1 MNRAAILSNLQRQKS
16 VRGDEN
22 LNKMISASLDGI
34 VRDATSLRGYVKNEL
49 GIDTTRQWGRT
60 VWKHLEAAACT
71 DIVTKESVEPA
82 VPPSPDMVL
91 LTTTMKGLMEQ
102 RPLPIVSHRTGT
114 LGSAEFD
121 RNDWYLTNSVDMD
134 ALIAEERC
142 FANRLCFVSLVT
154 GSGRKYITWCRA
166 KDVDNLAG
174 WVNSGQV
181 VLNKHATCL
190 IGKGDVFASAHVID
204 DLVGQLVTRDV
215 DDILFMLEKLTDSNR
230 ARHPRGLNIAPP
242 HVVHRSL
249 RELGGGWDTLS
260 IYGSWDDSETK
271 FRDRIREV
279 WRLARETNK
288 YQNVLKKTDPVNV
301 DVFNAMVAKC
311 DDVYSRTKR
320 KLVESEKGYA
330 LTRGMRAKM
339 KTAVVNGIANCMLNG
354 RDCRKLGELS
364 IRITGLL
371 ELDNELDEI
380 IVYVDNLYTNRYKSL
395 PSSETIQAARHTLR
409 MNGPLTVENIKEA
422 WRNAHR
428 DHPDKGNKVVDYD
441 ASCISDA
448 RDELLKCC

>member
-1 MNRAAILSNLQRQKS
+1 MNRAKTLAAIKRQRTVK
-16 VRGDEN
+16 GDDN
-22 LNKMISASLDGI
+22 LNKMISASLDGT
-34 VRDATSLRGYVKNEL
+34 VKDAASLRDYVTNEL
-49 GIDTTRQWGRT
+49 GIETTRRWCESI
-60 VWKHLEAAACT
+60 WKHLEAVTCT

-102 RPLPIVSHRTGT
+102 RPLPIVSHRAGT
-114 LGSAEFD
+114 LGSPEFD

-142 FANRLCFVSLVT
+142 FENRLCFVSLVT
-154 GSGRKYITWCRA
+154 ESGRKYITWCRA
-166 KDVDNLAG
+166 KDANNLAG
-174 WVNSGQV
+174 CVNSGQV

-190 IGKGDVFASAHVID
+190 IRKGDVFTSMHVID
-204 DLVGQLVTRDV
+204 DLVGQLVERDV
-215 DDILFMLEKLTDSNR
+215 DDILFMLEKLTDSNG
-230 ARHPRGLNIAPP
+230 ARHPWGLNIAPP

-249 RELGGGWDTLS
+249 RELGGEWDTLS
-260 IYGSWDDSETK
+260 MYGSWEDSETK
-271 FRDRIREV
+271 FKDRIKAV

-288 YQNVLKKTDPVNV
+288 FQNVLKKTDPGNV

-320 KLVESEKGYA
+320 KLVESEKVYA
-330 LTRGMRAKM
+330 LLRGMRKKM
-339 KTAVVNGIANCMLNG
+339 KTAVVNGIANCILHG
-354 RDCRKLGELS
+354 RDCRKLDKLS
-364 IRITGLL
+364 ARITELL
-371 ELDNELDEI
+371 DLDDALDEI
-380 IVYVDNLYTNRYKSL
+380 TVYVDNLYTNRYKSL
-395 PSSETIQAARHTLR
+395 PSSETIRAARHTLR
-409 MNGPLTVENIKEA
+409 MNGPLTVENIKDA

-441 ASCISDA
+441 ASSISEA